1 MCPQLISVWA
11 VAGVGEVEWTVR
23 RERGLDAPRR
33 APSGAPTVRRIWGI
47 AVDGVGAD
55 GVRTTALSVHI
66 SMHTQHELMATE
78 GLPRLP
84 RRRGHGAE
92 AKCRGRDLIRLGA
105 VSQGFQVATRIDK
118 IITPVHV
125 SPLCSRRARVP
136 LSQPPAA
143 RTCPAAA
150 VRSCR
155 PPTAAPPAP
164 PDAGSP
170 SCAPCPPPARASVSL
185 A

>member
-1 MCPQLISVWA
+1 MCPQLISAWA

-23 RERGLDAPRR
+23 RERGSEAPRR

-78 GLPRLP
+78 GLPHAFKLANQRSVAGAD
-84 RRRGHGAE
+84 GHGAE
-92 AKCRGRDLIRLGA
+92 AKCRGRLEVNNVHA
-105 VSQGFQVATRIDK
+105 VTGTLTQERTCTTWQFAGHFSELSVRAFQVATRIDK

-136 LSQPPAA
+136 LSQPPGV
-143 RTCPAAA
+143 P
-150 VRSCR
+150 
-155 PPTAAPPAP
+155 
-164 PDAGSP
+164 
-170 SCAPCPPPARASVSL
+170 L
-185 A
+185 FK